1 MTDLAN
7 KIASACL
14 EAIQSRPDTPEVE
27 ELAEVVEPLLPNR
40 AESEYGMIATLRT
53 QNNRLRFEKKEL
65 REEISRLHDAGF
77 PFAGLPVNCDAHD
90 ARAPFPQCPNSTC
103 NGVLRMKTMDGFRA
117 CDMCCK
123 TFDASMIT
131 EGSDV

>member
-1 MTDLAN
+1 MTSDLA
-7 KIASACL
+7 KTIAAACL

-27 ELAEVVEPLLPNR
+27 ELAEVVEPFLPNR

-65 REEISRLHDAGF
+65 REEISRLSPANPADNARRGWHRGQQCNRYGCQGVM
-77 PFAGLPVNCDAHD
+77 GLFVTGTSSGN
-90 ARAPFPQCPNSTC
+90 QCSHCGYVVPGPPN
-103 NGVLRMKTMDGFRA
+103 
-117 CDMCCK
+117 
-123 TFDASMIT
+123 MIT